1 MQTTVNLGQ
10 VVQPTVLSKVERI
23 VKNLSEKID
32 RKVSESEFCQV
43 LGITPWH
50 LSLEAV
56 KVALAILLVIAI
68 TCGIAEWLEMGE
80 AVRKP

>member
-1 MQTTVNLGQ
+1 MQKTVNLGQ
-10 VVQPTVLSKVERI
+10 AVQPTVLSKAERI

-50 LSLEAV
+50 FTLEGV
-56 KVALAILLVIAI
+56 KVALAILLMIAMV
-68 TCGIAEWLEMGE
+68 CGIAEMLE
-80 AVRKP
+80 R

>member
-50 LSLEAV
+50 LSLEGV
-56 KVALAILLVIAI
+56 KVALAILFLIAV
-68 TCGIAEWLEMGE
+68 TCGIAEMLE
-80 AVRKP
+80 R